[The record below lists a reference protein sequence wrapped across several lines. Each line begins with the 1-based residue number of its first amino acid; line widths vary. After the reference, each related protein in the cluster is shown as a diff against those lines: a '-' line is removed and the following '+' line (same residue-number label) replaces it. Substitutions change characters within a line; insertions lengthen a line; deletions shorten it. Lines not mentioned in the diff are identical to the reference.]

1 MIVIQRRMKKKTVQS
16 CHLLPWLDVSLME
29 ELPSTSTKLV
39 RGDETYEN
47 LPCLY
52 NRNEVECMQYN
63 EFIEQVQKRA
73 HLSSQIEAHGVIS
86 RGKQT

>member
-1 MIVIQRRMKKKTVQS
+1 
-16 CHLLPWLDVSLME
+16 
-29 ELPSTSTKLV
+29 
-39 RGDETYEN
+39 
-47 LPCLY
+47 
-52 NRNEVECMQYN
+52 MQYN

>member
-1 MIVIQRRMKKKTVQS
+1 
-16 CHLLPWLDVSLME
+16 ME

-39 RGDETYEN
+39 RGDEKEKT
-47 LPCLY
+47 LA
-52 NRNEVECMQYN
+52 NEEECMKYD